1 MIRIEHL
8 SYSFGKQPILNDI
21 SLHVAQ
27 GSFTALLGPNGC
39 GKTTLLRCIGGLLKP
54 QSGTIILQGKE
65 LRDYNPRQLAQQLS
79 FVRQQASTD
88 FEFTAFD
95 LVMMGRNPYQK
106 HLENESQSDR
116 QLVEQCMRQ
125 ANTWHLRDSFPHEM
139 SGGELQRVM
148 IARAL
153 AQSTPIMLLDE
164 PTSNLDIAHQ
174 FDIMEM
180 LSNICQ
186 RQGKTILLV
195 VHDLNLALRYCPQAV
210 LLHNYG
216 IIAHGAIENVLT
228 SNNIR
233 TAFGIESEEVGGTLR
248 FYR

>member
-54 QSGTIILQGKE
+54 QSGTVILQDKE

-125 ANTWHLRDSFPHEM
+125 TNTWHLRDSFPREM

>member
-54 QSGTIILQGKE
+54 QSGTVILQGKE

-125 ANTWHLRDSFPHEM
+125 TNTWHLRDSFPREM